1 LRSFAQF
8 RHPNLNKICHISPRA
23 QVRFTH
29 PAIYLNDLGR
39 TVKPITAIDDPRYVK
54 AMSHPV
60 RVRIMAMLGE
70 RKASPN
76 ELSQWLGTTL
86 GATAYHVR
94 TLHKL
99 GLIELVDETRV
110 RGAVEHHYKAKA
122 RPKATEENWSKA
134 SPVAKQAAVGSQLKM
149 LEDHTNVSAA
159 AGGFDRAGALIE
171 RKTARVDEKGWKAL
185 EVEARKFLDR
195 VEKIGSEAGRRLAKT
210 GGDGGVDAGVV
221 LLSFESVPLSDQ
233 IPQSTKKRTPMKRGR
248 RGAAAAK

>member
-1 LRSFAQF
+1 MPFGSGSADRVAHHRLKK
-8 RHPNLNKICHISPRA
+8 PTP
-23 QVRFTH
+23 
-29 PAIYLNDLGR
+29 GR

-60 RVRIMAMLGE
+60 RVRIMAMLHE

-122 RPKATEENWSKA
+122 RPKVTEENWSKA
-134 SPVAKQAAVGSQLKM
+134 SPVAKQAAVGSQLRI
-149 LEDHTNVSAA
+149 LEDHANASAA
-159 AGGFDRAGALIE
+159 AGGFDRADALLE
-171 RKTARVDEKGWKAL
+171 RRSARVDEKGFKAL
-185 EVEARKFLDR
+185 TAEAQKFLDR
-195 VEKIGSEAGRRLAKT
+195 IERI
-210 GGDGGVDAGVV
+210 
-221 LLSFESVPLSDQ
+221 ES
-233 IPQSTKKRTPMKRGR
+233 
-248 RGAAAAK
+248 

>member
-1 LRSFAQF
+1 M
-8 RHPNLNKICHISPRA
+8 
-23 QVRFTH
+23 
-29 PAIYLNDLGR
+29 
-39 TVKPITAIDDPRYVK
+39 KPITAIDDPRYVK

-60 RVRIMAMLGE
+60 RVRIMAMLSE

-122 RPKATEENWSKA
+122 RPKVTEENWSKA
-134 SPVAKQAAVGSQLKM
+134 SPIAKQAAVGSQLKM
-149 LEDHTNVSAA
+149 LEDHTTASAA
-159 AGGFDRAGALIE
+159 AGGFDRPDALVE
-171 RKTARVDEKGWKAL
+171 RRTARVDDKGWKAL
-185 EVEARKFLDR
+185 AAEAQKFLDR
-195 VEKIGSEAGRRLAKT
+195 VEKIEADAAKRLART
-210 GGDGGVDAGVV
+210 SGEGGLDAGVV

-233 IPQSTKKRTPMKRGR
+233 IPPSKKKRTPMKRAR
-248 RGAAAAK
+248 RQ

>member
-1 LRSFAQF
+1 MSVFAQF
-8 RHPNLNKICHISPRA
+8 VPANLNRICDTRRSARL
-23 QVRFTH
+23 RFART
-29 PAIYLNDLGR
+29 ANYLNESGR

-60 RVRIMAMLGE
+60 RVRIMAMLQE

-122 RPKATEENWSKA
+122 RPKVTQENWSKA

-149 LEDHTNVSAA
+149 LEDYTNASAA
-159 AGGFDRAGALIE
+159 AGGFDRNDAVIE
-171 RKTARVDEKGWKAL
+171 RKTARVDDKGWAAITA
-185 EVEARKFLDR
+185 EAAKFLER
-195 VEKIGSEAGRRLAKT
+195 VDKIEADAAKRIAKA
-210 GGDGGVDAGVV
+210 GDDGAIDAGVV
-221 LLSFESVPLSDQ
+221 LLGFESVPLSTQ
-233 IPQSTKKRTPMKRGR
+233 IPESTKKRTPMKRTR
-248 RGAAAAK
+248 RAS

>member
-1 LRSFAQF
+1 
-8 RHPNLNKICHISPRA
+8 
-23 QVRFTH
+23 
-29 PAIYLNDLGR
+29 
-39 TVKPITAIDDPRYVK
+39 VKPITAIDDPRYVK

-60 RVRIMAMLGE
+60 RVRIMAMLSE

-122 RPKATEENWSKA
+122 RPKASTENWSKA

-149 LEDHTNVSAA
+149 LEDHTSTSAA

-171 RKTARVDEKGWKAL
+171 RITARVDDKGWAAL
-185 EVEARKFLDR
+185 ETEARKFLER
-195 VEKIGSEAGRRLAKT
+195 VAKIEADAGKRLAKAD
-210 GGDGGVDAGVV
+210 GDGGIDAGVV
-221 LLSFESVPLSDQ
+221 VLSFESVPLGDQ
-233 IPQSTKKRTPMKRGR
+233 IPPSKKKRTPMKRAR
-248 RGAAAAK
+248 R